1 MLPRSGIQVNGH
13 FENFVVLLKLSLSLS
28 LSSLVHREHTHK
40 TIY

>member
-13 FENFVVLLKLSLSLS
+13 FDILLYFIET
-28 LSSLVHREHTHK
+28 LSSTQYTHIHK